1 MAEGKS
7 NQAIAERALPQPLDA
22 VDTQVAGIFS
32 KLKLPATEND
42 HRRVLAVLTLLR
54 R

>member
-7 NQAIAERALPQPLDA
+7 NQAIAEELFLPLDA
-22 VDTQVAGIFS
+22 VGPSGDEHLLEAG
-32 KLKLPATEND
+32 AAGNEND

-54 R
+54 H

>member
-7 NQAIAERALPQPLDA
+7 NQAIAEELFQPLDA
-22 VDTQVAGIFS
+22 VDSQVTSIFS
-32 KLKLPATEND
+32 KLELPATEND

-54 R
+54 H

>member
-7 NQAIAERALPQPLDA
+7 NQAIAEELFLPLDA
-22 VDTQVAGIFS
+22 VGTQVTSIFS
-32 KLKLPATEND
+32 KLELPATEND

-54 R
+54 H